1 MDAAQGAIDL
11 LQQFFDALGGG
22 KTVLLGIS
30 SLLMQVFSK
39 NMAQEINNVAIN
51 RAVQQQKLT
60 NLQNSE
66 AALTTLGLANP
77 NSNDANNQ
85 GIINFAKY
93 MNNEALKGN
102 FNASQMNQAN
112 TILEEMIQNSNA
124 ATMAANELKETLSVI
139 GTAITAT
146 TGESV
151 LAPFLDSEGAVN
163 ATLLSETLQKMS
175 QSEVAELFGNIQQD
189 IQPIREGL
197 LEFNKALQAY
207 QQELRNTASNE
218 TTWTEKVQILEDAL
232 YNLQG
237 KIDPDTY
244 QRYTEAVIDIIQVTD
259 EAGDKT
265 AETTAEVAKLA
276 EGLEKIAGK
285 DLTNLDQ
292 LNNAAF
298 KAKNTQSA
306 AADSQKV
313 AGAFQEGMN
322 SQGQIQ
328 GILNTLNAVQQLT
341 FA

>member
-11 LQQFFDALGGG
+11 LQQFFEALGGG

-30 SLLMQVFSK
+30 SLLMQIFSK
-39 NMAQEINNVAIN
+39 NMAQEINNAATN
-51 RAVQQQKLT
+51 RAVQQQKLA

-77 NSNDANNQ
+77 NSNDANSQ

-102 FNASQMNQAN
+102 FNADQMNQAN

-124 ATMAANELKETLSVI
+124 ATTAANELKETLSVI
-139 GTAITAT
+139 GTAVTAT
-146 TGESV
+146 TGESI

-175 QSEVAELFGNIQQD
+175 QSEVTELFGNIQQD
-189 IQPIREGL
+189 IQPAREGL

-244 QRYTEAVIDIIQVTD
+244 QRYIEAVTDIVSVTD
-259 EAGDKT
+259 DAGDKT
-265 AETTAEVAKLA
+265 AETTAKVAKLA
-276 EGLEKIAGK
+276 EGLEKVAGK

-313 AGAFQEGMN
+313 AGAFQEGID
-322 SQGQIQ
+322 SQKQIQ